1 MGKKSPLEQKA
12 NVTYFNHVARAM
24 ESLEKRGT
32 DYAILTLPEVSF
44 KTKDGT
50 VTQEA
55 SARKVQDA
63 FYATAM
69 LVLKSGGRS
78 NVNIN
83 TANYIR
89 SEEFT
94 ELKKKFSLVL
104 YDNPRTGK
112 KGLLIKR
119 KGCKKPVWE
128 VLYNFFY

>member
-1 MGKKSPLEQKA
+1 MEKRTPLEQKV
-12 NVTYFNHVARAM
+12 NVTYFNHVTRAL
-24 ESLEKRGT
+24 ESLEECKQ
-32 DYAILTLPEVSF
+32 DYAILALPEVSF
-44 KTKDGT
+44 KNKNGT

-63 FYATAM
+63 FYATAK

-89 SEEFT
+89 SEEFAK
-94 ELKKKFSLVL
+94 LKKKFSLVL